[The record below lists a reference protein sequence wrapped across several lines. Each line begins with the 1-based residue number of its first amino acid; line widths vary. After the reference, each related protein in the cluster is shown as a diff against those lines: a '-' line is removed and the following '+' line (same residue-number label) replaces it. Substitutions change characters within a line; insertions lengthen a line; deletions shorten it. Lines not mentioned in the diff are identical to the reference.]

1 MKFLTNILL
10 SVILLVVSSCNG
22 CKQIPANQ
30 VVLTTNDYGKTWRQ
44 LASTETVPAY
54 ATNSGR
60 NVYLPLS
67 TMTGELKTKQRIGA
81 PGKGAIAYFKVTY
94 LWEISDFLLFM
105 TEAKELAK
113 GGDYTSDSS
122 LEGIESRLIDR
133 HIVTAMGPVLAK
145 EPNVKDFDAG
155 VFGTNF
161 EPVINEDLSKYGIK
175 ITGSLFV
182 AEYGA
187 QLEMAIDAA
196 QALEMYDAIGE
207 PALGRELMK
216 AQAGATKVNV
226 TVEDKDQ
233 TEQ

>member
-1 MKFLTNILL
+1 MKFLTNIVL
-10 SVILLVVSSCNG
+10 SVILFVVSSCNG

-30 VVLTTNDYGKTWRQ
+30 VVLNSDDYGKTWRQ
-44 LASTETVPAY
+44 LRNNETVPACRTMGCY
-54 ATNSGR
+54 
-60 NVYLPLS
+60 NVYLPAS
-67 TMTGELKTKQRIGA
+67 TMTGELTTKQRIGA

-105 TEAKELAK
+105 TEAKELKK

-122 LEGIESRLIDR
+122 LEIIESRLIDR

-145 EPNVKDFDAG
+145 EQNVKDFDAG

-161 EPVINEDLSKYGIK
+161 EPVINKDLDKYGIK
-175 ITGSLFV
+175 ITGTLFV
-182 AEYGA
+182 AEYGP

-233 TEQ
+233 IEQ